1 MADSTYDEC
10 FLKGH
15 SECGQFAAK
24 RSNEMFKFC
33 EVNESV
39 ESHFR
44 TLKIKL
50 PAANDSLASI
60 RTEKGLI
67 LDRVNIKEDNVPD
80 NAKICSR
87 HRYYNGVC
95 YHIRRQCAHPKHEE
109 LRKKNMSKTKKISF
123 KTASI
128 PLVGNIRKKF
138 NVHFPV
144 GGQLCTICRN
154 VTEKSNCTNKL
165 ADGNT
170 DIEEAEVQEDE
181 DVTFHS
187 ASTVSEL
194 NSSIKELAPA
204 ISPFKF
210 QLRSAVELV
219 VPSTV
224 RYLKRKLDSCEL

>member
-1 MADSTYDEC
+1 
-10 FLKGH
+10 
-15 SECGQFAAK
+15 
-24 RSNEMFKFC
+24 MFKFC

-67 LDRVNIKEDNVPD
+67 LDRVSIKEDNVPD

-95 YHIRRQCAHPKHEE
+95 YHIRRQCAHTKHEE
-109 LRKKNMSKTKKISF
+109 LRKKNVSKTKKISF
-123 KTASI
+123 RTASI
-128 PLVGNIRKKF
+128 PLVENIRKKF

-154 VTEKSNCTNKL
+154 VTEKSNCTDNL
-165 ADGNT
+165 DDFTDGNT
-170 DIEEAEVQEDE
+170 DIKEAEVQEMKMLL
-181 DVTFHS
+181 FI
-187 ASTVSEL
+187 L
-194 NSSIKELAPA
+194 LP
-204 ISPFKF
+204 
-210 QLRSAVELV
+210 QLVN
-219 VPSTV
+219 
-224 RYLKRKLDSCEL
+224 

>member
-15 SECGQFAAK
+15 GECGQFAAK
-24 RSNEMFKFC
+24 RSNELFKFC

-67 LDRVNIKEDNVPD
+67 LDRVSIKEDNIPD

-87 HRYYNGVC
+87 HMYCDGVC

-109 LRKKNMSKTKKISF
+109 LRKRMCQK
-123 KTASI
+123 
-128 PLVGNIRKKF
+128 
-138 NVHFPV
+138 
-144 GGQLCTICRN
+144 
-154 VTEKSNCTNKL
+154 
-165 ADGNT
+165 
-170 DIEEAEVQEDE
+170 
-181 DVTFHS
+181 
-187 ASTVSEL
+187 
-194 NSSIKELAPA
+194 
-204 ISPFKF
+204 
-210 QLRSAVELV
+210 
-219 VPSTV
+219 
-224 RYLKRKLDSCEL
+224 LKRSVLEQHQFHCREHKKETQCALSSWRAALYNMHKRY

>member
-15 SECGQFAAK
+15 GQFAAK
-24 RSNEMFKFC
+24 RSNELFKFC

-67 LDRVNIKEDNVPD
+67 LGRVSKKEDNVPD

-95 YHIRRQCAHPKHEE
+95 YHTRRQCAHPKHEE
-109 LRKKNMSKTKKISF
+109 LRKKNVSKTKKISF
-123 KTASI
+123 RTAST
-128 PLVGNIRKKF
+128 PLAENIKKF

-144 GGQLCTICRN
+144 GGQLCTIRRN
-154 VTEKSNCTNKL
+154 VTEKSNCTDNL
-165 ADGNT
+165 GDFTDGNT
-170 DIEEAEVQEDE
+170 DIEEAEAQKDE
-181 DVTFHS
+181 DVTFRS
-187 ASTVSEL
+187 ASTISEL

-210 QLRSAVELV
+210 Q
-219 VPSTV
+219 
-224 RYLKRKLDSCEL
+224 